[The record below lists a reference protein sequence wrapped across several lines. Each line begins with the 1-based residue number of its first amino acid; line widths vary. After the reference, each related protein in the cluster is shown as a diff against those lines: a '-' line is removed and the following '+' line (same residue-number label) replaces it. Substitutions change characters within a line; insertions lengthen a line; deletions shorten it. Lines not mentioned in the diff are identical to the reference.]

1 MHLDPQNCI
10 MKFLNKTRLG
20 TVVLVLVALLAFFGW
35 HQRNA
40 STPPVSTNARSQADH
55 IEVAATDVLTLSE
68 QDLALGMAVSG
79 SLRAVQSA
87 WVKSRV
93 AGELQEFKLREGDA
107 VKAGQVLGR
116 IDPVEFE
123 RKYKQALEQAQAA
136 RSQVDIAQKQFE
148 NNQALVQQGFISKT
162 ALDTSL
168 YTLQSAQATLRA
180 AQAGAD
186 VAHKLLDDSVL
197 RAPLSGLVATRSSQN
212 GERLPIDS
220 KIVEIVDLSQMEVEA
235 SLSPA
240 DASQIQVGQSALLQV
255 EGFERA
261 LPARVT
267 RINPSVQAGSR
278 NVLAYLQLNAQ
289 PGLRQGLF
297 AQGQIGTRQVHGLAL
312 PVTAVRTDQSVPY
325 VQWIDGD
332 KVAHARIQQGA
343 RGNRVSD
350 PDGEAWVTLEG
361 LPAGTRVLSGHLGRL
376 REGLEVRQTEMK
388 AN

>member
-1 MHLDPQNCI
+1 LVFKKII
-10 MKFLNKTRLG
+10 MKLSQKTRWWA
-20 TVVLVLVALLAFFGW
+20 VLLALLTLLAYFGW
-35 HQRNA
+35 RQRSGQA
-40 STPPVSTNARSQADH
+40 PQVGTSATTPADH
-55 IEVAATDVLTLSE
+55 IEVADTDVLTLGE
-68 QDLALGMAVSG
+68 HDLTWGVAVSG
-79 SLRAVQSA
+79 NLRAVHSA
-87 WVKSRV
+87 WVKARV
-93 AGELQEFKLREGDA
+93 AGELQDFKLREGDA

-116 IDPVEFE
+116 IDPIEFE

-186 VAHKLLDDSVL
+186 VAHKSLDDSVL

-212 GERLPIDS
+212 GERLGIDT
-220 KIVEIVDLSQMEVEA
+220 KIVEIVDLNQMEVEA

-240 DASQIQVGQSALLQV
+240 DASQIQVGQSALLQI

-261 LPARVT
+261 MPARVS
-267 RINPSVQAGSR
+267 RINPSVQVGSR

-289 PGLRQGLF
+289 IGLRQGLF
-297 AQGQIGTRQVHGLAL
+297 AQGQIGTTQVHGLAL
-312 PVTAVRTDQSVPY
+312 PVTAMRTDQSVPY

-343 RGNRVSD
+343 RGNLTDD
-350 PDGEAWVTLEG
+350 PDGEVWVKVDG
-361 LPAGTRVLSGHLGRL
+361 LPAGTRVLAGHLGRL
-376 REGLEVRQTEMK
+376 REGLQVRQTAMK

>member
-1 MHLDPQNCI
+1 
-10 MKFLNKTRLG
+10 MKFFNLTRLG
-20 TVVLVLVALLAFFGW
+20 AVLLVLLALLAYFGW
-35 HQRNA
+35 RQRSGHAPQVSA
-40 STPPVSTNARSQADH
+40 SATPPADH
-55 IEVAATDVLTLSE
+55 IEVADTDVLTLGE
-68 QDLALGMAVSG
+68 HDLALGVAVSG

-87 WVKSRV
+87 WVKARV
-93 AGELQEFKLREGDA
+93 AGELQDFKLREGDA

-116 IDPVEFE
+116 IDPIEFE

-136 RSQVDIAQKQFE
+136 RSQVDIAQKQYE

-168 YTLQSAQATLRA
+168 FTLQSAQATLRA

-186 VAHKLLDDSVL
+186 VAHKSLDDSVL
-197 RAPLSGLVATRSSQN
+197 RAPLSGLVATRSAQH
-212 GERLPIDS
+212 GERLAIDT
-220 KIVEIVDLSQMEVEA
+220 KIVEIVDLSQMEIEA

-240 DASQIQVGQSALLQV
+240 DASLIQVGQSALMQV
-255 EGFERA
+255 EGFQRA

-267 RINPSVQAGSR
+267 RINPSVQVGSR

-297 AQGQIGTRQVHGLAL
+297 AQGQIGTAQVHGLAL

-332 KVAHARIQQGA
+332 QVAYARIQQGA
-343 RGNRVSD
+343 RGSRAND
-350 PDGEAWVTLEG
+350 PDGESWVNVDG
-361 LPAGTRVLSGHLGRL
+361 LPAGTRVLAGHLGRL
-376 REGLEVRQTEMK
+376 REGLKVRQTAMK

>member
-1 MHLDPQNCI
+1 
-10 MKFLNKTRLG
+10 MKLTPKTRL
-20 TVVLVLVALLAFFGW
+20 VAVLLVLLALLAYFGW
-35 HQRNA
+35 RQRSGQAPQLSATATA
-40 STPPVSTNARSQADH
+40 SADH
-55 IEVAATDVLTLSE
+55 IEVADTDVLTLGE
-68 QDLALGMAVSG
+68 HDLALGVLVSG
-79 SLRAVQSA
+79 NLRAVQSA
-87 WVKSRV
+87 WVKARV

-116 IDPVEFE
+116 IDPIEFE

-186 VAHKLLDDSVL
+186 VAHKSLDDSVL

-212 GERLPIDS
+212 GERLGIDT
-220 KIVEIVDLSQMEVEA
+220 KIVEIVDLSLMEVEA
-235 SLSPA
+235 SLSPT
-240 DASQIQVGQSALLQV
+240 DASQIQVGQQALLQV
-255 EGFERA
+255 EGFERP

-267 RINPSVQAGSR
+267 RINPSVQVGSR

-289 PGLRQGLF
+289 SGLRQGLF
-297 AQGQIGTRQVHGLAL
+297 AQGQIGTAQVHGLAL

-325 VQWIDGD
+325 VQWVDGD

-343 RGNRVSD
+343 RGNLSND
-350 PDGEAWVTLEG
+350 PDGEVWVKVDG
-361 LPAGTRVLSGHLGRL
+361 LPAGSRVLAGHLGRL
-376 REGLEVRQTEMK
+376 REGLQVRHTTMK